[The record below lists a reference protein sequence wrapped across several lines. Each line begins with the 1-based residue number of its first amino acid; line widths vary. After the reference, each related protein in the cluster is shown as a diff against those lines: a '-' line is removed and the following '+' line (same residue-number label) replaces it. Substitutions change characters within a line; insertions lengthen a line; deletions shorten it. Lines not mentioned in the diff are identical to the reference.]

1 MQTSSHRV
9 AYFRVLCAMLFMAV
23 PSVAMATSFSF
34 STLVSG
40 GGTFSGSFTVAPP
53 PLDPMD
59 FIADNQGSPLVVTVW
74 SFMAQGL
81 SDPAFDFIF
90 DSTTNGTF
98 FNQGI
103 VVEGG
108 ILSVAQFDDNIANG
122 FQMVNAEDLRIVI
135 AGNTS
140 PRFELLNAPTIS
152 QVPEPTSI
160 AMFATGLLGLAGY
173 RWAGR
178 RREGIQAG

>member
-1 MQTSSHRV
+1 MQTLSYRV
-9 AYFRVLCAMLFMAV
+9 AYFRVICTMLFMV
-23 PSVAMATSFSF
+23 IPSVAMATSFTF

-59 FIADNQGSPLVVTVW
+59 FIADNQGSPLEVSLW

-81 SDPAFDFIF
+81 SDPTFDFIF

-98 FNQGI
+98 FNQGV

-135 AGNTS
+135 AGDRS
-140 PRFELLNAPTIS
+140 PTFDLLNAPTIS

-160 AMFATGLLGLAGY
+160 ALFATGLLGLARY
-173 RWAGR
+173 RWAHR